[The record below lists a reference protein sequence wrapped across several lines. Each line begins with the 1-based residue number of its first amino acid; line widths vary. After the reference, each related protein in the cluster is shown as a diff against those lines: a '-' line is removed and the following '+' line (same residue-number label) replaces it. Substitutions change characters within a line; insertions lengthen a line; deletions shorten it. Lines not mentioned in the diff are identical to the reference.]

1 MFSSSEQLHTG
12 VCLNFLF
19 HVCDLQPPCSTSLL
33 SVCYLFGSAN
43 CCGKSHTVKVQ
54 TVEGFQ
60 RLFRYFFFTTE
71 LVGGFKLAYERY
83 PV

>member
-19 HVCDLQPPCSTSLL
+19 HVVICNHPVPLLCCLSAVISTRLGKLL
-33 SVCYLFGSAN
+33 WQITYGE
-43 CCGKSHTVKVQ
+43 GP

-71 LVGGFKLAYERY
+71 LVGGFKLAHER
-83 PV
+83 